1 MGFWDFLWLM
11 IWGFFF
17 IAYLMVIFQ
26 VIVDIFRDQSI
37 NGLVKTVWL
46 VALFVAPPIT
56 ALVYII
62 IRGKSMGEREYES
75 AAASRAATADYVRSV
90 AGSADPAESIAKA
103 KALLDSGTISP
114 AEFDRLKA
122 KALA

>member
-1 MGFWDFLWLM
+1 M

-26 VIVDIFRDQSI
+26 VIVDIFRDQGI

-62 IRGKSMGEREYES
+62 VRGKSMGEREHEA

-90 AGSADPAESIAKA
+90 AGSGDPAESIAKA
-103 KALLDSGTISP
+103 KALLDSGTISS